1 MGVDL
6 DGEVPIVGTELYDTD
21 FDAFVE
27 VRRRVPRYPTRLRL
41 FSPASDLASASSPR
55 EDRPTLNRPP
65 SPDAS
70 LRNARTPHERRSAR
84 RTRSTGS

>member
-27 VRRRVPRYPTRLRL
+27 VRRRVPRYPQA
-41 FSPASDLASASSPR
+41 FVSSPSPQISR
-55 EDRPTLNRPP
+55 RRPPARRPTDAEPAP

>member
-55 EDRPTLNRPP
+55 EDRPTLTRLP

>member
-27 VRRRVPRYPTRLRL
+27 VRRRVPPRAASRAAPSLRL
-41 FSPASDLASASSPR
+41 FSLASDLASDVLPAR
-55 EDRPTLNRPP
+55 RPTNPAPPRPP
-65 SPDAS
+65 P
-70 LRNARTPHERRSAR
+70 RP
-84 RTRSTGS
+84 

>member
-41 FSPASDLASASSPR
+41 FSPRLRSRVGVLPAQ
-55 EDRPTLNRPP
+55 DRPTLNRPP

-70 LRNARTPHERRSAR
+70 LPF
-84 RTRSTGS
+84 

>member
-27 VRRRVPRYPTRLRL
+27 VRRRVPRYPHASRL
-41 FSPASDLASASSPR
+41 FSLASDSR
-55 EDRPTLNRPP
+55 RRPP
-65 SPDAS
+65 RAKTD
-70 LRNARTPHERRSAR
+70 RR
-84 RTRSTGS
+84 

>member
-27 VRRRVPRYPTRLRL
+27 VRRRVPRPFRVPRCPELP
-41 FSPASDLASASSPR
+41 SPQISRRASSRAKTDQPR
-55 EDRPTLNRPP
+55 PFLVPCSVSPPP
-65 SPDAS
+65 S
-70 LRNARTPHERRSAR
+70 RSTRPWVR

>member
-27 VRRRVPRYPTRLRL
+27 VRRRLRQRV
-41 FSPASDLASASSPR
+41 SIR
-55 EDRPTLNRPP
+55 IV
-65 SPDAS
+65 
-70 LRNARTPHERRSAR
+70 
-84 RTRSTGS
+84 

>member
-27 VRRRVPRYPTRLRL
+27 VRRRVPRYPTRASRA
-41 FSPASDLASASSPR
+41 SPVIWALESC
-55 EDRPTLNRPP
+55 
-65 SPDAS
+65 
-70 LRNARTPHERRSAR
+70 
-84 RTRSTGS
+84 TGHLTHLMGLKIMLQ